1 MWLPASAGRARIT
14 VGRHGG
20 SPYAVTKRSR
30 SQETDKP
37 FNTVPTDDRH
47 TGCLSRRGEP
57 PVVRS
62 GFSAD
67 RRNIMEN
74 SNRTPGL
81 SVRLR
86 SVALGVALIA
96 TAAVVQ
102 VRVAAQD
109 LTQLVST
116 ATPAQAAPL
125 IYNNRQ
131 ITVFR
136 AAVLSRTPAER
147 AQAASDRLDRIVN
160 DGAARDGLVAPS
172 AGRQH
177 PLRRQPRRLRHPPAR
192 RRHAR
197 GRDPGDHERG
207 GHRAP
212 PTSGRRSDRAQDA
225 AANRHQ
231 HRVGAAGDGHRRDP
245 GPGDAALSPQPGCTG
260 VQDRRTEAQAVV
272 GGRRARQGLAGARG
286 RAEGC
291 HDDFHRLVAVHRL
304 QLADLRPAA
313 VPLHASMGRIP
324 AIVPSRSA
332 RLLRHERSSTPFPT
346 CSRFC

>member
-1 MWLPASAGRARIT
+1 MSHVASGFSRKKTRIT

-57 PVVRS
+57 PVVCS

-67 RRNIMEN
+67 RQNIMEN

-160 DGAARDGLVAPS
+160 DGQPGTVSSRPLQGASILSVGSRDVFAIVPLDVDTLAGETLETTSAAAIGHLQQAVDEAIE
-172 AGRQH
+172 
-177 PLRRQPRRLRHPPAR
+177 LRTPRRIATSTAWALLATVIAGILVLVTR
-192 RRHAR
+192 RF
-197 GRDPGDHERG
+197 
-207 GHRAP
+207 HRNLVVA
-212 PTSGRRSDRAQDA
+212 
-225 AANRHQ
+225 
-231 HRVGAAGDGHRRDP
+231 
-245 GPGDAALSPQPGCTG
+245 G
-260 VQDRRTEAQAVV
+260 VQDRRTEAQAIV
-272 GGRRARQGLAGARG
+272 GGRRARQGLAGARC

-291 HDDFHRLVAVHRL
+291 HDDFHRPVAVHRL

-313 VPLHASMGRIP
+313 VPLHPPMGRIP
-324 AIVPSRSA
+324 AIVPARSA
-332 RLLRHERSSTPFPT
+332 RLVRHER
-346 CSRFC
+346 